1 METKFIVASPRS
13 LPNQQTIQRMASRYP
28 ETDILSVEVCLT
40 FMDTSTAFYS
50 SVDSHHAQYNL
61 SRGRFVLLMQLIETS
76 KEGLLPSEFAERAGV
91 TRASVTSLLDGLE
104 RDGLVTRQPHAMDRR
119 MITVQITDKGRELMN
134 KVLPQHFAWI
144 KAWMD
149 NLSYGEKQIFL
160 ELLTKLRLGI
170 PT

>member
-1 METKFIVASPRS
+1 
-13 LPNQQTIQRMASRYP
+13 MASRYP
-28 ETDILSVEVCLT
+28 EIDILSIETCLT
-40 FMDTSTAFYS
+40 FMDTSTAFYH
-50 SVDSHHAQYNL
+50 SVDSNHAQHNL

-76 KEGLLPSEFAERAGV
+76 EEGLFPSEFAERAGV

-104 RDGLVTRQPHAMDRR
+104 RDGLVTRQPHAIDRR
-119 MITVQITDKGRELMN
+119 MIVVQITEKGRELMN

-149 NLSYGEKQIFL
+149 NLSYGEKQVFL

>member
-1 METKFIVASPRS
+1 
-13 LPNQQTIQRMASRYP
+13 MASRYP
-28 ETDILSVEVCLT
+28 EIDISSIEVCLA
-40 FMDTSTAFYS
+40 FLDTSTAFYH
-50 SVDSHHAQYNL
+50 SVDSHHAQHNL
-61 SRGRFVLLMQLIETS
+61 SRGRFVLLMQLVETS
-76 KEGLLPSEFAERAGV
+76 EAGLLPSEFAERAGV

-104 RDGLVTRQPHAMDRR
+104 RDGLVTRQPHAVDRR

-134 KVLPQHFAWI
+134 KVLPRHFAWI